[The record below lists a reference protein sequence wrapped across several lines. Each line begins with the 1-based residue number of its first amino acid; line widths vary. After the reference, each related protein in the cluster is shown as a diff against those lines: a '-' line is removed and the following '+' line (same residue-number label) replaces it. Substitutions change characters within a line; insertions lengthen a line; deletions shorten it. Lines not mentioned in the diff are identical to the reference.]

1 MGCSKGNFRSRT
13 LLIKQFDESSNVF
26 ENCSEAKYKRM
37 IELDNTMP
45 FVYANPE
52 PMLKIKRLEV
62 DNSSNE
68 IK

>member
-1 MGCSKGNFRSRT
+1 MSRQT
-13 LLIKQFDESSNVF
+13 SLRIAGK
-26 ENCSEAKYKRM
+26 AKYKRM
-37 IELDNTMP
+37 IELDNTML

-52 PMLKIKRLEV
+52 PMLQIERLEV